1 MENLLFSFFSSFFI
15 NQFQKLNLNNIVY
28 LFTPPSLWLFII
40 YFKKGSEGLIDYL
53 NNFFSFLFFH
63 GLSKKSDS
71 INFFQEISNNIQMS
85 EISDWSFATIIRVV
99 VVPLIFSF
107 LLFFKFLLDSN
118 KKIELSIA
126 AIITVNYFYFYL
138 FSYQKYL
145 RYSQIFLII
154 TIYYLLYSLSKE
166 ENLTIFDKF
175 SFTLLFSFYLSSE
188 VLILLLILY
197 LIINFRKKPFLCLY
211 LLF

>member
-1 MENLLFSFFSSFFI
+1 M
-15 NQFQKLNLNNIVY
+15 
-28 LFTPPSLWLFII
+28 
-40 YFKKGSEGLIDYL
+40 
-53 NNFFSFLFFH
+53 
-63 GLSKKSDS
+63 
-71 INFFQEISNNIQMS
+71 
-85 EISDWSFATIIRVV
+85 
-99 VVPLIFSF
+99 VPLIFSF

-197 LIINFRKKPFLCLY
+197 LIINFRKKSLFMLIFIVLTLNILNLEYEARNYTVYNLNIKDCTNNLSSIECIKSY
-211 LLF
+211 LPYEYKIINK